1 MKEEDILLRITPIF
15 RSVFNDPEMLV
26 SERLSSDDIPDWSS
40 ISLAILVTELEK
52 EFGIT
57 FKLREVAMID
67 GVASIIHIIKNKI
80 DHPD

>member
-15 RSVFNDPEMLV
+15 RFVFNDPEMLV

-57 FKLREVAMID
+57 FKLREVAMMD
-67 GVASIIHIIKNKI
+67 GVASIINLIHKKI
-80 DHPD
+80 DNTE